1 MGTEVAVKKFFEI
14 DDDNYDM
21 EKYVLREV
29 TVLKSLH
36 HPNIVQF
43 IGITVTDVIV
53 VADLRGVNHAWL
65 RNLSKVAT
73 WTAFWPTKASL
84 CPGKPGFL
92 LLWKFPLG

>member
-43 IGITVTDVIV
+43 IGITVTDVSCF
-53 VADLRGVNHAWL
+53 ADSREANPVSSP
-65 RNLSKVAT
+65 NL
-73 WTAFWPTKASL
+73 
-84 CPGKPGFL
+84 
-92 LLWKFPLG
+92 